1 MYLAANQCW
10 KAIYIRPVAYYYL
23 LVIFSLLIFNL
34 SYGSRTSYRTKAA
47 QLPLSCLVDLSRARG
62 KEVLSMVLYRW
73 SSCLGAASSTNEVW
87 SGLFGVW
94 PNLG

>member
-10 KAIYIRPVAYYYL
+10 KEIYIRPVAYYYL

-73 SSCLGAASSTNEVW
+73 SSTHPVLV
-87 SGLFGVW
+87 LLLRLMRFGQVS
-94 PNLG
+94 LD